1 MSTLQHTSQLRVHA
15 TRRLVLL
22 VVIALVAAAGVAAA
36 IVAITTGGGSST
48 VGADSRSA
56 GAQPMYAGGA
66 LERQL
71 APLRQP
77 RVQAATERGRSSY
90 APAVRCCSARHLR

>member
-22 VVIALVAAAGVAAA
+22 VVIALVAAAGAAAA
-36 IVAITTGGGSST
+36 IVAITTGGSST
-48 VGADSRSA
+48 HSRSA
-56 GAQPMYAGGA
+56 VAQPVYAGGA

-71 APLRQP
+71 APLRQA
-77 RVQAATERGRSSY
+77 RVQAASERGRSSY
-90 APAVRCCSARHLR
+90 APSPQTSGQRP

>member
-48 VGADSRSA
+48 VGAHSRSA

-71 APLRQP
+71 APLRQA
-77 RVQAATERGRSSY
+77 RVQAASERGRSSY
-90 APAVRCCSARHLR
+90 APSPQTSGQRP